1 MASQATLSTV
11 PRRWD
16 RSIPPVLR
24 PAVRAWL
31 LGYASAVGPRL
42 LTLLLHH
49 IALARRRRRLAKA
62 KQDAGHDD
70 KDKDNSGA
78 NSHHNI
84 CTPSFMDEL
93 RRILG
98 SAFGWHRLPAFCAAL
113 VGGSTLLEVSE
124 VTMSHAAQ
132 HTHHDDQYHP
142 PTSRLT
148 TGHASI
154 SLANL
159 STHHSCRSRSDPSLP
174 VMPRVSHTSLGYGEI
189 YTPRCMYLFT
199 TN

>member
-49 IALARRRRRLAKA
+49 IAQARRRRRLAKA
-62 KQDAGHDD
+62 TNQDAGHDDKDKD

-113 VGGSTLLEVSE
+113 VGGSTLLEVSA
-124 VTMSHAAQ
+124 VTMSHAA
-132 HTHHDDQYHP
+132 HNTPTMTINTTLP
-142 PTSRLT
+142 PH
-148 TGHASI
+148 G
-154 SLANL
+154 
-159 STHHSCRSRSDPSLP
+159 
-174 VMPRVSHTSLGYGEI
+174 
-189 YTPRCMYLFT
+189 
-199 TN
+199 

>member
-49 IALARRRRRLAKA
+49 IAQARRRRRLAKA
-62 KQDAGHDD
+62 TNQDAGHDDKD

-113 VGGSTLLEVSE
+113 VGGSTLLEVSA
-124 VTMSHAAQ
+124 VTMSHAA
-132 HTHHDDQYHP
+132 HNTPTMTINTTLP
-142 PTSRLT
+142 PH
-148 TGHASI
+148 G
-154 SLANL
+154 
-159 STHHSCRSRSDPSLP
+159 
-174 VMPRVSHTSLGYGEI
+174 
-189 YTPRCMYLFT
+189 
-199 TN
+199 